1 MKKYTI
7 LAVIL
12 VLTATV
18 FTGCR
23 SRRPNPTE
31 MPHTE
36 TIMPSIA
43 PTEMPTTVPATE
55 HATEHTSVPTENPGT
70 IPGDADTTMGTEDNH
85 SNAAT
90 GETGNANESRSAA
103 RNTH

>member
-23 SRRPNPTE
+23 SRRPNETVPSNETM
-31 MPHTE
+31 MP
-36 TIMPSIA
+36 TIMP
-43 PTEMPTTVPATE
+43 TEAPTTVPSTHAATE
-55 HATEHTSVPTENPGT
+55 PSTSATENPGT
-70 IPGDADTTMGTEDNH
+70 IPGEADTTMGND
-85 SNAAT
+85 
-90 GETGNANESRSAA
+90 ETGSTGAANEGRTRNRSSIP
-103 RNTH
+103 NVN